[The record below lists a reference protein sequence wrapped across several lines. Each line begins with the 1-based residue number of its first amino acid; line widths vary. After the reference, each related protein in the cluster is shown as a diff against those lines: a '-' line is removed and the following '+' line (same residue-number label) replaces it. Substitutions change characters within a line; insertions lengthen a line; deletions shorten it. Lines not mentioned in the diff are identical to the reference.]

1 MKNRLSNITWVPAI
15 GLLFYGQPAFA
26 YLDPGTGSI
35 LLQGIIA
42 GVAGVFVVLK
52 LYWYRIKNFFSPKGA
67 KGISKE
73 IQDEYATAP
82 SQLQSDPKDSAS

>member
-1 MKNRLSNITWVPAI
+1 MRNRVLFIICVPIFSFLA
-15 GLLFYGQPAFA
+15 YAQPAFA

-42 GVAGVFVVLK
+42 GVAGVVVVLK

-67 KGISKE
+67 KGMGEE
-73 IQDEYATAP
+73 IQDEYATVP
-82 SQLQSDPKDSAS
+82 NQPQSDSKDSVS